1 METDIASLVDR
12 LEEQYDANIIFYRN
26 GNEWAIYWIDEYLY
40 DEEFCGEDL
49 TQVLL
54 DAEVFIVQWRK
65 DFIDVSE

>member
-1 METDIASLVDR
+1 METDIASLIDR

-26 GNEWAIYWIDEYLY
+26 GDEWNVRWSDEYLY

-49 TQVLL
+49 TQILL
-54 DAEVFIVQWRK
+54 SAETFIVQWRK